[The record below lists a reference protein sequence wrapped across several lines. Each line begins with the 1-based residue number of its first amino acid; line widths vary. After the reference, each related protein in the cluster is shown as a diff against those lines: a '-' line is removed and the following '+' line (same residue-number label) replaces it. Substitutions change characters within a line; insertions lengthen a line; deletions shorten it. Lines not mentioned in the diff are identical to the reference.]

1 MALRNQR
8 AVLANLDRMAGKRI
22 RRMAARYREET
33 LAPLV
38 RALHSADSADA
49 ALEMLDS
56 AMLRRMAIDPL
67 ADAIEAHEVQTA
79 CIGRAT
85 AIRHEATK
93 RRSHGAM
100 K

>member
-1 MALRNQR
+1 MALKSQR

-22 RRMAARYREET
+22 ARMGRAYRKET
-33 LAPLV
+33 LGPLV
-38 RALHSADSADA
+38 EAIQSADSADA

-67 ADAIEAHEVQTA
+67 ADAIEEHEVQTA

-85 AIRHEATK
+85 ALRNAETPK
-93 RRSHGAM
+93 RGNGNVN
-100 K
+100 